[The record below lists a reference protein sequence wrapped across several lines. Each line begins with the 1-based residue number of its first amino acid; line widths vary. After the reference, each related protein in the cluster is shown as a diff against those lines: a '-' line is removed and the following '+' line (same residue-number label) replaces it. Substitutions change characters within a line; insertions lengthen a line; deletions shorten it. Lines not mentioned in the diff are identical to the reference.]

1 MEASIKNPKPGEI
14 YNVSDDRPSAPSET
28 VEYAC
33 QLLNVEPTPLIPY
46 ESAEL
51 SEIARGFYKTCKRV
65 GNKKIKE
72 ELGVKLKYPDYKSGL
87 DAIFKSM

>member
-1 MEASIKNPKPGEI
+1 MSIGPDAASCCK
-14 YNVSDDRPSAPSET
+14 
-28 VEYAC
+28 
-33 QLLNVEPTPLIPY
+33 LLKVDPPPLIPY

-51 SEIARGFYKTCKRV
+51 SEIARGFYQTCKRV

-87 DAIFKSM
+87 DSILEAM